1 MKFSTKFLLF
11 SHLLYFIFGIPT
23 YCDIVHSEEQ
33 CIQISNCLWA
43 ENKYSSYSYG
53 QCIYFDNDQ
62 NMKNFCRIY
71 HELNKE
77 EGFKTVK
84 CMSQTYTFK

>member
-1 MKFSTKFLLF
+1 MKFFIIILLF
-11 SHLLYFIFGIPT
+11 LHLLYFSFEFSS
-23 YCDIVHSEEQ
+23 YCDIVYSEEK
-33 CIQISNCLWA
+33 CIGISNCLWA

-53 QCIYFDNDQ
+53 QCIYFDNNQ